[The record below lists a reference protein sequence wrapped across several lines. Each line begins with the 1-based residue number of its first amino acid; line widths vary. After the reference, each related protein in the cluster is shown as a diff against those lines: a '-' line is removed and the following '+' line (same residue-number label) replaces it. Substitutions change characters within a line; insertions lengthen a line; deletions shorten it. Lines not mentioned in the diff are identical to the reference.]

1 MSGTGLFNVVENS
14 INTNRHWLEA
24 ETRQIQIS
32 CKAHVF
38 NKEVIN
44 HWNKRPKG
52 GAASPS
58 LDTFRS

>member
-1 MSGTGLFNVVENS
+1 MSETELFNAGKNS

-52 GAASPS
+52 GAASR
-58 LDTFRS
+58 LDFFRW